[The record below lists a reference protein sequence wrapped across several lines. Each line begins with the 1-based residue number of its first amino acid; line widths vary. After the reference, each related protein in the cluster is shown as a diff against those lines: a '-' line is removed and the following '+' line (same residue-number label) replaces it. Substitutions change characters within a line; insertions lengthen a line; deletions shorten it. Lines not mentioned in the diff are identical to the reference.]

1 MARRTLALLGL
12 AVLLAG
18 CGRGATAVAPLAAA
32 RTESAAE
39 GADSTAI
46 APSASEDA
54 DSTSAI
60 PLPASEDADSTSA
73 ILLPASEDVDSTPI
87 APSASEGADSAPAI
101 APSASSDADSAPA
114 TSTPDAYAV
123 LTIDALGARPY
134 GGGLIEII
142 DTLETTDSFTR
153 YLIAYPSDGL
163 TIYGYMNVP
172 HVGDNF
178 PVALVLHGYIDPDEY
193 ETVAYTRRYADALA
207 EAGYF
212 VIHPNFRNYPPSD
225 SGPDP
230 FRIGY
235 AFDVLNLIAII
246 REQSQ
251 DPLGTLRRAD
261 ADAIY
266 LWGHSMG
273 GGVALRV
280 LTVNPAPYL
289 RAAVLYG
296 SMSGDEA
303 QNYGRIRQWAGSER
317 ARFEL
322 GASSEQLAAISPAAH
337 LDRIEAAV
345 AVHHSEADDV
355 VPVAWS
361 HQLCDALATLHVA
374 GEIPHAPECHFYE
387 AQPHTFRGDGDA
399 LFVERTIEF
408 FGRN

>member
-1 MARRTLALLGL
+1 MVRLRLWVVLVALGL
-12 AVLLAG
+12 VACGGVRPAEFAASDANSVTADAVPS
-18 CGRGATAVAPLAAA
+18 ATEAVA
-32 RTESAAE
+32 SAIRA
-39 GADSTAI
+39 T
-46 APSASEDA
+46 PSASEA
-54 DSTSAI
+54 ANAATAT
-60 PLPASEDADSTSA
+60 LP
-73 ILLPASEDVDSTPI
+73 
-87 APSASEGADSAPAI
+87 
-101 APSASSDADSAPA
+101 PA
-114 TSTPDAYAV
+114 TRHSPLATATATATRHSPPATPTPDPYAP
-123 LTIDALGARPY
+123 LTIDALAAREY
-134 GGGLIEII
+134 GGGLIEIV
-142 DTLETTDSFTR
+142 DTLETTEAFAR
-153 YLIAYPSDGL
+153 YLIKYPSDGL

-172 HVGDNF
+172 HEGDNF

-235 AFDVLNLIAII
+235 ATDVLNLIAII
-246 REQSQ
+246 REQSE

-261 ADAIY
+261 ADAIH

-280 LTVNPAPYL
+280 LTVLPAPYI

-303 QNYGRIRQWAGSER
+303 QNYGRIRQWVGSER

-322 GASSEQLAAISPAAH
+322 GASPEALAAISPSAH
-337 LDRIEAAV
+337 LARVEAAV

-361 HQLCDALATLHVA
+361 QQLCEALSALSVA
-374 GEIPHAPECHFYE
+374 GEIPYAPECHFYQL
-387 AQPHTFRGDGDA
+387 QPHTFRGDGDV

-408 FGRN
+408 FERH

>member
-1 MARRTLALLGL
+1 LIRRWVGL
-12 AVLLAG
+12 VLFAVLLLTG
-18 CGRGATAVAPLAAA
+18 CGGRATTAAVGDAVQPSAAA
-32 RTESAAE
+32 SLVAVLPPTATPPATR
-39 GADSTAI
+39 ST
-46 APSASEDA
+46 PSASVA
-54 DSTSAI
+54 
-60 PLPASEDADSTSA
+60 
-73 ILLPASEDVDSTPI
+73 
-87 APSASEGADSAPAI
+87 ADSAATPPA
-101 APSASSDADSAPA
+101 ATPPAATPPAATPHATRHSPPA
-114 TSTPDAYAV
+114 TPTPDPYAP
-123 LTIDALGARPY
+123 LTIDALAARDY
-134 GGGLIEII
+134 GGGLIEIR
-142 DTLETTDSFTR
+142 DTLETTDRFTR

-172 HVGDNF
+172 HEGDNF

-235 AFDVLNLIAII
+235 ATDVLNLIAII

-251 DPLGTLRRAD
+251 DPLGTLRRVD
-261 ADAIY
+261 ADAIH

-280 LTVNPAPYL
+280 LTVLPAPYI

-303 QNYGRIRQWAGSER
+303 QNYGRIRQWVGSER

-322 GASSEQLAAISPAAH
+322 GASSEVLAAISPSTH
-337 LDRIEAAV
+337 LARLEAAV

-355 VPVAWS
+355 VPAAWS
-361 HQLCDALATLHVA
+361 RQLCDALSALSA
-374 GEIPHAPECHFYE
+374 ADEIPHAPECHFYE

-399 LFVERTIEF
+399 LFIERTIEF
-408 FGRN
+408 FERH

>member
-1 MARRTLALLGL
+1 VTWRRRARSWAVAVAALLLVACGGR
-12 AVLLAG
+12 AAG
-18 CGRGATAVAPLAAA
+18 VIPTDGAQPAEFASSDANSPAVAA
-32 RTESAAE
+32 T
-39 GADSTAI
+39 
-46 APSASEDA
+46 PSASEDA
-54 DSTSAI
+54 DSAVG
-60 PLPASEDADSTSA
+60 AN
-73 ILLPASEDVDSTPI
+73 
-87 APSASEGADSAPAI
+87 PSASEA
-101 APSASSDADSAPA
+101 ADSAPA
-114 TSTPDAYAV
+114 TRHSPIATLPPATLPPATPTPDPYAP
-123 LTIDALGARPY
+123 LTIDALAARPY
-134 GGGLIEII
+134 GGGLIEIV
-142 DTLETTDSFTR
+142 DTLETTDTFAR
-153 YLIAYPSDGL
+153 YLITYPSDGL

-172 HVGDNF
+172 HEGDNF
-178 PVALVLHGYIDPDEY
+178 PVALVLHGYIDPAEY

-230 FRIGY
+230 FRTGY
-235 AFDVLNLIAII
+235 AIDVLNLIAII
-246 REQSQ
+246 RDQSQ

-280 LTVNPAPYL
+280 LTVDPAPYL

-296 SMSGDEA
+296 AMSGDEA

-322 GASSEQLAAISPAAH
+322 GASPAMLAAISPSAH

-355 VPVAWS
+355 VPVTWS
-361 HQLCDALATLHVA
+361 HQLCDALATLSAA
-374 GEIPHAPECHFYE
+374 GDIPHAPECHFYE

-399 LFVERTIEF
+399 LFIERTIEF
-408 FGRN
+408 FERN

>member
-1 MARRTLALLGL
+1 MVRLRLWVVLAALGL
-12 AVLLAG
+12 VACGGVRPAEFAASDANSVTADAVPS
-18 CGRGATAVAPLAAA
+18 ATEAVA
-32 RTESAAE
+32 SAIRA
-39 GADSTAI
+39 T
-46 APSASEDA
+46 PSASEA
-54 DSTSAI
+54 ANAATAT
-60 PLPASEDADSTSA
+60 LP
-73 ILLPASEDVDSTPI
+73 
-87 APSASEGADSAPAI
+87 
-101 APSASSDADSAPA
+101 PA
-114 TSTPDAYAV
+114 TRHSPLATATATATRHSPPATPTPDPYAP
-123 LTIDALGARPY
+123 LTIDALAAREY
-134 GGGLIEII
+134 GGGLIEIV
-142 DTLETTDSFTR
+142 DTLETTEAFAR
-153 YLIAYPSDGL
+153 YLIKYPSDGL

-172 HVGDNF
+172 HEGDNF

-235 AFDVLNLIAII
+235 AADVLNLIAII

-261 ADAIY
+261 AEAIH

-303 QNYGRIRQWAGSER
+303 QNYGRIRQWVGSER

-322 GASSEQLAAISPAAH
+322 GASPAMVAAISPSAH

-361 HQLCDALATLHVA
+361 RQLCEALAGLSAA
-374 GEIPHAPECHFYE
+374 GEIPHAPECHFYQL
-387 AQPHTFRGDGDA
+387 QPHTFRGDGDA
-399 LFVERTIEF
+399 RFIERTIEF
-408 FGRN
+408 FDRQ

>member
-1 MARRTLALLGL
+1 MMERLRFL
-12 AVLLAG
+12 AVLTALLL
-18 CGRGATAVAPLAAA
+18 GAC
-32 RTESAAE
+32 RE
-39 GADSTAI
+39 GAASVASPAEFASEEANSVVAVVVPSPSEVAETATV
-46 APSASEDA
+46 ARVPSASE
-54 DSTSAI
+54 
-60 PLPASEDADSTSA
+60 
-73 ILLPASEDVDSTPI
+73 I
-87 APSASEGADSAPAI
+87 AESVTVATVPSALVNGEAPLAT
-101 APSASSDADSAPA
+101 ATRPSPPA
-114 TSTPDAYAV
+114 TPTPDPYAP
-123 LTIDALGARPY
+123 LTIDALAARSY
-134 GGGLIEII
+134 GGGLIEIV
-142 DTLETTDSFTR
+142 DTLETTETFAR
-153 YLIAYPSDGL
+153 YLIKYPSDGL

-172 HVGDNF
+172 HEGDNF
-178 PVALVLHGYIDPDEY
+178 PVALVLHGYIDPQEY

-235 AFDVLNLIAII
+235 AIDVLNLIAII

-261 ADAIY
+261 ADAIH

-280 LTVNPAPYL
+280 MTVLPAPYI

-322 GASSEQLAAISPAAH
+322 SASSEMLAAISPSAH
-337 LDRIEAAV
+337 LDRLEAAV
-345 AVHHSEADDV
+345 AVHHSEADDI

-361 HQLCDALATLHVA
+361 HQVCDALAGLSAA

-387 AQPHTFRGDGDA
+387 AQPHTFRGDGDIR
-399 LFVERTIEF
+399 FIERTIEF
-408 FGRN
+408 FDRN